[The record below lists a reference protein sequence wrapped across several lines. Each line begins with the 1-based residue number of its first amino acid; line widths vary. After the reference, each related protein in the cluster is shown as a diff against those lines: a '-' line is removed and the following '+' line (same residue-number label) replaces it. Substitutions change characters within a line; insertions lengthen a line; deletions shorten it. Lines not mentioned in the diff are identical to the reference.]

1 MSETRRSE
9 RESDDSRERSRGRA
23 EGLVLAASLLRD
35 GALLDEAV
43 SLLAT
48 LAEEEWLSA
57 DRPVEETLS
66 DGDAL

>member
-1 MSETRRSE
+1 
-9 RESDDSRERSRGRA
+9 
-23 EGLVLAASLLRD
+23 LVLAASLLRD
-35 GALLDEAV
+35 GALLEEAV